1 MSVLYLYLNL
11 LLVHCTH
18 RVPLISAVGDAA
30 ESAQSHLLL
39 LTVQQPV
46 LLMTGTGPRAQLLDV
61 DQQVSRRCARLLEMS
76 LDMSLATGLFAAQA
90 HFPHGQ
96 RGAPSAEHTV
106 QHGGDF
112 LSVQSVKVLHDAGEL
127 EVLLQCG
134 FLVVVMVALR
144 AADRRAV
151 FGPGLG
157 DAAPA
162 EVVLA
167 RQLDW
172 LIENIQTDGAE
183 ELLFKA
189 VLPARIHD
197 FS

>member
-1 MSVLYLYLNL
+1 MS
-11 LLVHCTH
+11 LVG
-18 RVPLISAVGDAA
+18 AVRDAA
-30 ESAQSHLLL
+30 ERTQSHLLL
-39 LTVQQPV
+39 LAVQQPV
-46 LLMTGTGPRAQLLDV
+46 FLVAGTGPGAQLLNV
-61 DQQVSRRCARLLEMS
+61 HQQVSRRGARLLEMS
-76 LDMSLATGLFAAQA
+76 LDVGLAAGLLAAQT

-112 LSVQSVKVLHDAGEL
+112 LGVQSIEALHNAGEL
-127 EVLLQCG
+127 EVLLQRG
-134 FLVVVMVALR
+134 LLGVVVVALG
-144 AADRRAV
+144 AADRRRV
-151 FGPGLG
+151 FGPGFG
-157 DAAPA
+157 DAASA

-167 RQLDW
+167 WQLDR

-189 VLPARIHD
+189 VFPACIHN